1 VTGLIAAAVV
11 GYLLGSI
18 PSGLLIGR
26 WLAGVDIRQYGSGR
40 TGATN
45 AMRSLGARGFAL
57 TFAADAGKAI
67 VAVLI
72 ARALVGEAPGPLVAE
87 AVAAVAA
94 IVGPNWSIYI
104 GFHGGRGVA
113 TSFGAMLMLYWPGAL
128 IGLVA
133 AGILMGTTR
142 YVSLGSLGG
151 TIVGLAVA
159 AGAVLTGAQ
168 PPVLAEFA
176 LAVAA
181 LVVWQHRDNI
191 QRLLAGTERRI
202 GQRTEPRPGG
212 SRPA

>member
-1 VTGLIAAAVV
+1 VTSLVAAALI

-26 WLAGVDIRQYGSGR
+26 WLGGLDIRQYGSGR

-67 VAVLI
+67 LAVLI
-72 ARALVGEAPGPLVAE
+72 ARTLVGAALDPLVA

-94 IVGPNWSIYI
+94 VVGHNWSIYI
-104 GFHGGRGVA
+104 RFGGGRGVA
-113 TSFGAMLMLYWPGAL
+113 TSFGGMLMLYWPGAL
-128 IGLVA
+128 VGLAAAAILIGA
-133 AGILMGTTR
+133 TR

-151 TIVGLAVA
+151 TIVGLVVVI
-159 AGAVLTGAQ
+159 GAVLTGAQ
-168 PPVLAEFA
+168 PPALAGFA

-181 LVVWQHRDNI
+181 LVIWQHRDNI
-191 QRLLAGTERRI
+191 QRLMAGTERRI
-202 GQRTEPRPGG
+202 GQSTERYRP
-212 SRPA
+212 S